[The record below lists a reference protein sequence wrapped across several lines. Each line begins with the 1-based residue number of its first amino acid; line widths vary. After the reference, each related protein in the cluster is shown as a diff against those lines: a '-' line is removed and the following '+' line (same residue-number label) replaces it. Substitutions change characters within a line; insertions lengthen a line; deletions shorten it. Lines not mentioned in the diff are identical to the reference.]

1 MMQSIA
7 WSFSS
12 IALMHDSLG
21 SVKMRLIFSSSP
33 LFFGTIKFTPV
44 FCYDYSRIALKDL
57 TYITICE
64 TCLET
69 PRFRR
74 QHATGIENT
83 SIPCETRLKVPT
95 QHSNKNLC
103 SLHGID
109 TPKHAPSWW
118 HFQKSEKR

>member
-1 MMQSIA
+1 MQSIA

-12 IALMHDSLG
+12 IALMYDSFG

-44 FCYDYSRIALKDL
+44 FCPDYSTITLKDL

-83 SIPCETRLKVPT
+83 SATAKTQLKIPI
-95 QHSNKNLC
+95 QHSKKNLC
-103 SLHGID
+103 SLHG
-109 TPKHAPSWW
+109 TRHPQRYPVGGASKKAR
-118 HFQKSEKR
+118 KT